1 MKKQFTKLLLIAAI
15 LFGFA
20 PFVSAQTGP
29 PAPGTGIYAIID
41 TTYDVGSTTA
51 GITKT
56 KLTLKNST
64 STKYTAVQFRV
75 FYDKTAFTN
84 ASVALLGSSTNLD
97 MQQVINAANGYVTI
111 TLVYTGSSS
120 TYSLADGETFEITFT
135 HAAGSTFNT
144 LSSIDSLKFTGS
156 ATFAQTA
163 ANQAGFDTSL
173 NLYSYGGAFVRPT
186 LKFRG
191 TFTNV
196 TGTAAK
202 NLTLALEKKP
212 KTGST
217 WTQVNS
223 YTTNTLGKFS
233 FTETLDTTYW
243 DVRLAVKGDTLGLGN
258 VISTADAQKIN
269 QWAIGALTP
278 SAFDYYTADVNGSNG
293 ITIADA
299 YGVFGRVAGRFSAW
313 PNSIPEIKFFT
324 ASEYSTITTNSST
337 NYTSTIAGVTNFYFD
352 ILPGQPDSVTYYV
365 MVPGDANGTGYHMA
379 RVTPIQVG
387 VVGAQS
393 QIYNVID
400 NRVEYDFPTSTI
412 EVNVPKLKVEEGS
425 LVNIPIKVL
434 TDGNSLSAL
443 QFGLKFNDTLLAF
456 KGVYGTPASQKWVT
470 YINPNNSQVD
480 WGGYDN
486 TNNEHSLNDGDEVV
500 TLQFEAL
507 KPQSDWGVSPLW
519 TTNKFAGLQNSN
531 DLNITPTNGILQ
543 VMRVSGG
550 HSNLLDENTMEIYPN
565 PVDDLVRIV
574 FKVSETA
581 EANLFVSDVNG
592 KLIVQVMSGQ
602 VPQGQFS
609 YSTSLGHL
617 SAGVYIATLTTSRGI
632 AIAQRIVKQN

>member
-1 MKKQFTKLLLIAAI
+1 MKMKLFKLLLLAI
-15 LFGFA
+15 TTIGFTSLA
-20 PFVSAQTGP
+20 NAQSGP

-41 TTYDVGSTTA
+41 TTYDVGSTTL
-51 GITKT
+51 GVTKA
-56 KLTLKNST
+56 KITLKNST

-75 FYDKTAFTN
+75 FYDKVAFTN

-97 MQQVINAANGYVTI
+97 MQQVVSTSNGYVTI

-120 TYSLADGETFEITFT
+120 TYSITDAETFEITFT

-144 LSSIDSLKFTGS
+144 LSAITDLKFTGT

-163 ANQAGFDTSL
+163 STQAGFDTTL
-173 NLYSYGGAFVRPT
+173 DLYSYGGVFTRPT
-186 LKFRG
+186 LKYHG

-212 KTGST
+212 KSGST

-233 FTETLDTTYW
+233 FTEILDTTYW

-258 VISTADAQKIN
+258 AISTADAQKIN
-269 QWAIGALTP
+269 QWAIGAQTP
-278 SAFDYYTADVNGSNG
+278 AGFDFYTGDVNGSKG
-293 ITIADA
+293 LTITDA
-299 YGVFGRVAGRFSAW
+299 YGVFGRVAGRFTAW
-313 PNSIPEIKFFT
+313 PNSVPEIKFFT
-324 ASEYSTITTNSST
+324 QSEYNTITGTPTT
-337 NYTSTIAGVTNFYFD
+337 NYTSTIAGVTNFYFN

-379 RVTPIQVG
+379 RITPIQVG
-387 VVGAQS
+387 VVGAES

-400 NRVEYDFPTSTI
+400 QRVEYDFATSTI
-412 EVNVPKLKVEEGS
+412 EVNVPKLKVDEGS

-434 TDGNSLSAL
+434 TNGNSLSAL

-470 YINPNNSQVD
+470 YLNPNNGQID

-507 KPQSDWGVSPLW
+507 KPQAQWVASPLY
-519 TTNKFAGLQNSN
+519 TTNKFAGLQNSK
-531 DLNITPTNGILQ
+531 DLNIIPTNGVLQ

-550 HSNLLDENTMEIYPN
+550 HGNILKGNTMEVYPN
-565 PVDDLVRIV
+565 PTNDLIHIV
-574 FKVSETA
+574 FKVAETTD
-581 EANLFVSDVNG
+581 ANISVTDING
-592 KLIVQVMSGQ
+592 KMCIQIMSGQ
-602 VPQGQFS
+602 IPEGQFV
-609 YSTSLGHL
+609 YSTSLGNL
-617 SAGVYIATLTTSRGI
+617 SAGIYIATVHTANGK